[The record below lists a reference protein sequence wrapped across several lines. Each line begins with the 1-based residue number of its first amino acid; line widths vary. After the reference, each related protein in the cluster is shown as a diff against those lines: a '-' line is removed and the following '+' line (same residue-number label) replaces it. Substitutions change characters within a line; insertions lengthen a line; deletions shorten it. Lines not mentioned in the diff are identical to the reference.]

1 MSQSD
6 QDKDAIIAALREEN
20 AAQKERI
27 ALLEQKVDY
36 LIKQLYGKK
45 SEKLDPSQL
54 ELLLNPEEAK
64 KPDAAE
70 CDQDVPAADQEQENP
85 AGKPRRKR
93 QSRLRKSMESLPCI
107 EEVIDPDEVKE
118 NPEAFR
124 RIGEEVSERLEVSP
138 ARYYR
143 KRTVRP
149 TYVSKIGPQGAPNTA
164 VLPAPLLEGSVLS
177 ASLAADILSKKYCY
191 HMPFQRQEWELRTA
205 YGIEISRALMCC
217 WHGHLAG
224 VLEPLY
230 KLIASDLRNSGYLQ
244 VDETPIGYLEPGHGK
259 TKTGYMWVYHNPEAG
274 VLYDW
279 HSSRAGTCLDNILID
294 KITGEHFKGV
304 MQTDGYSAY
313 IAWLLDKID
322 IIRAACLAHIRR
334 KFIEAKDDHPAH
346 VAAVLKLIA
355 RIYVIEAELRES
367 GADAG
372 QRLAVRQT
380 RTRPVLDE
388 LYQTIIGLSQRND
401 ILPKGP
407 LGKALTYAKGQWS
420 ATAAWTEYGEI
431 ELDNNGVENRIR
443 PTKLGAKNW
452 LFIGGEDTGWRTAVI
467 YTMIENVRYHGKDP
481 RAYLEW
487 VFERLPAM
495 TNQQDLRE
503 LLPAAWVERQ
513 NAGAKSA

>member
-6 QDKDAIIAALREEN
+6 QDKDAII

-45 SEKLDPSQL
+45 SEKLDPGQL

-93 QSRLRKSMESLPCI
+93 QSRLRKSIESLPCI
-107 EEVIDPDEVKE
+107 EEVIEPAEVKE
-118 NPEAFR
+118 NPEVFR
-124 RIGEEVSERLEVSP
+124 RIGEEVSERLEVTP
-138 ARYYR
+138 ARYFR
-143 KRTVRP
+143 KRIVRP
-149 TYVSKIGPQGAPNTA
+149 TYVSILDPEGAPNTA
-164 VLPAPLLEGSVLS
+164 ALPAPLLEGSVLS

-191 HMPFQRQEWELRTA
+191 HMPFQRQEWELRTV
-205 YGIEISRALMCC
+205 YGIEISRALMCH

-224 VLEPLY
+224 ALEPLY

-244 VDETPIGYLEPGHGK
+244 VDETPIGYLEPGHGR

-294 KITGEHFKGV
+294 KTTGEYFKGV
-304 MQTDGYSAY
+304 LQTDGYSAY
-313 IAWLLDKID
+313 LAWLLDKAD

-355 RIYVIEAELRES
+355 RIYAIETELRES

-372 QRLAVRQT
+372 QRLTVRQT
-380 RTRPVLDE
+380 RTRPVLE
-388 LYQTIIGLSQRND
+388 QLYQTIIGLSQRND

-407 LGKALTYAKGQWS
+407 LGKALSYAKGQWS

-467 YTMIENVRYHGKDP
+467 YTMIENVRRHGKDP

-487 VFERLPAM
+487 VFERLPGM

-503 LLPAAWVERQ
+503 LLPAAWVGQQ